1 MHPFQQYI
9 QNYTAISSSEWSKIE
24 PDLQLFYYGQKDI
37 ILTEGEVCNFLYF
50 LEEGLLRYV
59 VNQDG
64 EELTKYFTI
73 APYCF
78 TSQKSFTR
86 RIPALEG
93 IQAIEKSK
101 VWKISYEASDKLL
114 QLSGWNTFIRKLI
127 LEVQGYTD
135 DIVKELQSRTAE
147 ERYSQLLIN
156 SSELLK
162 RVPQKYLASYLGI
175 APQSLSRIRKKLTH
189 ENRS

>member
-24 PDLQLFYYGQKDI
+24 PDLQLVYYGQKDI

>member
-24 PDLQLFYYGQKDI
+24 PDLQLVYYGDKDM